1 VIHQRSRTLAAAL
14 LASAFAATAVQAQIP
29 VATEFESLHFRSV
42 GPATMSGRIADVAV
56 YEANPAVYYVGTA
69 HGGVWKTT
77 SNGATWT
84 PLLQHEGLMSIG
96 DVTISQTNPDLL
108 WVGTGESNNRQSIS
122 WGEGVY
128 KSTDGGKTF
137 THMGLRNS
145 KHINEIVIDPT
156 NNDIVY
162 VAATGPLWGSGGE
175 RGVYKTIDGG
185 ETWRLILKGDDDTG
199 ANDVVMSAAN
209 PKVLFASMYQR
220 RRTTCC
226 MNGGGTGSAL
236 FKSVDGGEN
245 WTKVGGGYPTG
256 ELGRIA
262 VDIAPSDPSIVYSLV
277 EAPSAVPL
285 DSGKTG
291 LWRSNDAGATWRKV
305 SNTNPRPM
313 YFSKLRIDPSNA
325 ETVYYGGVGLQM
337 SIDGGK
343 SVETDAAMVT
353 HDDVHAIWVNP
364 RNPQH
369 VLIGNDGGLAV
380 SYDQAKSWTFVPNLP
395 VGLFYHVSYD
405 MERPF
410 NICGGMQDN
419 YNWCGPSASRH
430 GAGIY
435 NYDWFQILGGDG
447 FVALPDHRDSRIV
460 YTESQDGN
468 LIRRN
473 TVTGESRSIRPTPLN
488 VTPAPAAGEAF
499 RFHWD
504 TPLIRS
510 PHNPGVLYVGANR
523 VFRTDNRGDSWAMI
537 SPDLTRNQSRNDL
550 ITMGVK
556 NSDIKLARNDGISA
570 WPAVVALAE
579 SPRAAGLLYAGTDDG
594 VVQMTRD
601 AGKTWTDITSR
612 LTGFPANAFVA
623 EVVPS
628 AHAAGTVYVAVDNH
642 RENDYNPYI
651 WVSNDFGATF
661 RRIDSG
667 LAGEVV
673 HTITEDHRNADVL
686 YAGTESGI
694 FLTVDRGKTWRR
706 LKANFPTVRV
716 DEITL
721 HHRDNAM
728 LVASHG
734 RSIWVLDHLEPI
746 QEYAATQSAAQSRL
760 FTVPTA
766 LQWKFKD
773 DRNDEFWGHQTFIG
787 ENPPTDAVIQFNV
800 KGAAKE
806 FTLRISRGANVIRE
820 IPVPAAK
827 NRPGIQTVCWDQ
839 RTAPI
844 PAAAGPQP
852 GGPGGRGGA
861 GGGQFGGGPGR
872 GASGTR
878 CACTVA
884 HRRVSAAQPLCGGW
898 SGWGLRRL
906 RRRRRQ
912 CRPVRHARHVYRC
925 TRRRRQRRRQQ
936 AAHHRHGSG
945 SREALH
951 GLGAHRVRQGR
962 ERPARIADQRLGH
975 RGEAHDARDAGR
987 DHGFEDRLHGVRHT
1001 GDEVA
1006 LRRLQEGVRRSPREV
1021 RGAAGSSTG
1030 CGGAGRWWSGCRW
1043 PRRWRWR
1050 WLRRRI
1056 RRSEQRTRPRRT
1068 GEGAAGRRVGDAE
1081 CREPQAG
1088 RRREQGARRCDE
1100 GSRCLDGQDRRS
1112 ERDPENYG
1120 SRHHDA
1126 LVSFWGITGGASYR
1140 ARPRSFS

>member
-1 VIHQRSRTLAAAL
+1 
-14 LASAFAATAVQAQIP
+14 
-29 VATEFESLHFRSV
+29 
-42 GPATMSGRIADVAV
+42 MSGRIADVAV

-137 THMGLRNS
+137 AHMGLRNS

-185 ETWRLILKGDDDTG
+185 KTWRLILKGDDDTG

-226 MNGGGTGSAL
+226 MNGGGPGSAL
-236 FKSVDGGEN
+236 YKSVDGGEN
-245 WTKVGGGYPTG
+245 WTKLGGGYPTG
-256 ELGRIA
+256 DLGRIA

-380 SYDQAKSWTFVPNLP
+380 SYDQAKSWSFIPNLP

-579 SPRAAGLLYAGTDDG
+579 SPRTAGLLYAGTDDG

-612 LTGFPANAFVA
+612 LSGFPANAFVA

-628 AHAAGTVYVAVDNH
+628 AHAAGTVYIAVDNH

-694 FLTVDRGKTWRR
+694 FLTIDRGKTWRR

-800 KGAAKE
+800 KGTAKE
-806 FTLRISRGANVIRE
+806 LTLRISRGANVIRE

-861 GGGQFGGGPGR
+861 GGGQFGGGQGAARPVPGVR
-872 GASGTR
+872 APLPTAGYQPLNPCAAGGPGGGFGGFGGGGANAGPYATPGTY
-878 CACTVA
+878 TVA
-884 HRRVSAAQPLCGGW
+884 LVADGNVVDSKPLTIVMD
-898 SGWGLRRL
+898 
-906 RRRRRQ
+906 
-912 CRPVRHARHVYRC
+912 PEVEKHF
-925 TRRRRQRRRQQ
+925 T
-936 AAHHRHGSG
+936 GS
-945 SREALH
+945 
-951 GLGAHRVRQGR
+951 
-962 ERPARIADQRLGH
+962 ARIAYDKVVNDLHALQTTGSATAAKLTTLATQVAIMDSKIDSTASVTPDMKSRYTAFKKEFDDLRVKFGVQPGRL
-975 RGEAHDARDAGR
+975 
-987 DHGFEDRLHGVRHT
+987 
-1001 GDEVA
+1001 
-1006 LRRLQEGVRRSPREV
+1006 P
-1021 RGAAGSSTG
+1021 GAAAP
-1030 CGGAGRWWSGCRW
+1030 GAGG
-1043 PRRWRWR
+1043 P
-1050 WLRRRI
+1050 
-1056 RRSEQRTRPRRT
+1056 
-1068 GEGAAGRRVGDAE
+1068 GAGGPGGGGGFGGGFAAANNALGRVGQVKGLLVGVWETPSAASLKQAADASKALADAMKE
-1081 CREPQAG
+1081 A
-1088 RRREQGARRCDE
+1088 
-1100 GSRCLDGQDRRS
+1100 
-1112 ERDPENYG
+1112 
-1120 SRHHDA
+1120 DA
-1126 LVSFWGITGGASYR
+1126 LMAKIGGVNETLRTTGLAITM
-1140 ARPRSFS
+1140 P